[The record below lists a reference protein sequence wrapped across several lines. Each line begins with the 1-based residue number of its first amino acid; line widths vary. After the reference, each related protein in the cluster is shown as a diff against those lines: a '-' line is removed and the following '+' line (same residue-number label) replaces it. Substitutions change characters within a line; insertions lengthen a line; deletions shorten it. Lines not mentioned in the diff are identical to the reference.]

1 MKAKKIAITSASA
14 FVDLPNAQ
22 RHLSHYFGCSGSP
35 LEIDLVSMVDD
46 VPSAKQAFDKELSEA
61 MTFVESLGPGPRV
74 ISSTNASQGF
84 NRKSENKD
92 WYYAIG
98 GYKYWGGGQ
107 ACVGSN
113 SYILHFEYKI
123 TDRYNWDKGKKVTI
137 PLIGEVSDR
146 FMGEFH
152 RMGLAKEF
160 DINGSMKK
168 TVTWKKGMPPTIK
181 DE

>member
-98 GYKYWGGGQ
+98 VNGNIKLYQLWQYKSVPPNKKKHLLAGG
-107 ACVGSN
+107 
-113 SYILHFEYKI
+113 IE
-123 TDRYNWDKGKKVTI
+123 TT
-137 PLIGEVSDR
+137 
-146 FMGEFH
+146 
-152 RMGLAKEF
+152 GLR
-160 DINGSMKK
+160 S
-168 TVTWKKGMPPTIK
+168 TQR
-181 DE
+181 